1 MEKITEMSYWAAP
14 DVLITTKINK
24 HIDKESIILNVCN
37 YYNVTLDELM
47 SKSRLR
53 KIADARNTL
62 FYIFYKCYKM
72 TCQSVAKMFGKCHAT
87 ILSGANKIE
96 GFMKFDKVF
105 RNQINQIINIETI
118 KYN

>member
-1 MEKITEMSYWAAP
+1 METIKEMSYWAAP
-14 DVLITTKINK
+14 DLLLTTKEHK
-24 HIDKESIILNVCN
+24 DIDKESIILKVCN

-62 FYIFYKCYKM
+62 FYIFHKCYKM
-72 TCQSVAKMFGKCHAT
+72 TSTEVGKIFNKNHAT
-87 ILSGANKIE
+87 ILSGANKID
-96 GFMKFDKVF
+96 GFMRFDKVF

-118 KYN
+118 KYS